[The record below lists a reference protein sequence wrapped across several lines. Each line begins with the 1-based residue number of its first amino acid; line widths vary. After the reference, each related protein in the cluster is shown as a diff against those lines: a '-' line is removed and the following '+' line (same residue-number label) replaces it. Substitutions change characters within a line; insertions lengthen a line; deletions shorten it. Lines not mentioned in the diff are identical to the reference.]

1 MSNPAPLRR
10 PVSTRHA
17 FALAFDLSMRRD
29 ALHSLIVPLILRA
42 PWIIALALLPDPDAT
57 DRPGRVMLLRS
68 VALLGDFLVLLA
80 VGAMIRVRARS
91 VFNTPVGAKPAPA
104 LACYAKGLRRVPWL
118 LVTELVRNVAIGF
131 ALFFL
136 VLPGVFLGFRLAF
149 ATEAVVLND
158 ANLSQA
164 FRHSWRLSEGR
175 FERWLEMIVV
185 SVLLV
190 LGAAFLVA
198 ALSLGL
204 RDVSYGMWYAVFS
217 LLTAGLTPVIQYAW
231 TFFYLRLIELEDPG
245 VEVGPMYASGPGS
258 RPAVDLPRTV

>member
-1 MSNPAPLRR
+1 MSDPFHLRR

-17 FALAFDLSMRRD
+17 FALAFDLSVRRD
-29 ALHSLIVPLILRA
+29 ALQSLIVPLILRA
-42 PWIIALALLPDPDAT
+42 PWIVALALLPDLDAT

-68 VALLGDFLVLLA
+68 AALLGDFLVLLT

-91 VFNTPVGAKPAPA
+91 VFNTPMDAKPAPV
-104 LACYAKGLRRVPWL
+104 LECYAKGLRRVPWL
-118 LVTELVRNVAIGF
+118 MVTELVRNLAIGF
-131 ALFFL
+131 ASLFL
-136 VLPGVFLGFRLAF
+136 LLPAVFLGFRLAF

-158 ANLSQA
+158 ANLSEA
-164 FRHSWRLSEGR
+164 FRHSWRISEGR

-204 RDVSYGMWYAVFS
+204 RDVSAGMWYAVFS
-217 LLTAGLTPVIQYAW
+217 LLTAALTPMIQYAW
-231 TFFYLRLIELEDPG
+231 TFFYLRLIELESPG
-245 VEVGPMYASGPGS
+245 IEVGPMYASKPGS
-258 RPAVDLPRTV
+258 RPAVDAAPSV